1 MDKTEQL
8 FLQILKSA
16 LQGQSFPESHEISEE
31 QWQEVFQLAQN
42 HKVLPLVFQAVFQ
55 SPSLKNATGIRA
67 MVRRIVT
74 VQTAKT
80 CDFLE
85 LYEKLR
91 AGGCTPLVVKGFV
104 CRNLYPK
111 PDLRVSSD
119 EDILIPPEQFDRCRQ
134 ILQAFGMETDLPNS
148 RQETDYEV
156 PYRKK
161 DSALFIEVHKS
172 LFPPESDAYGDWN
185 RFFEDAQQNAVAD
198 GEVLTLSPTDHL
210 FYLIC
215 HACKHF
221 IHSGFGIRQV
231 CDIVMFANA
240 YGKQVNWSKV
250 YDNCCQIRAEVFA
263 AAIFRIGEKYLTFD
277 PEKAAYPKA
286 FRDISVD
293 ETDMLQDLL
302 SAGIYGS
309 ANRSRLHSSNVTLNA
324 LSSDRQGR
332 RTKSSLRSTLFPT
345 AKSLEYRYPYLE
357 KYPILLPVAWTSRIC
372 SYLQERK
379 RTQDNSPKE
388 SLKLGSQRVALLRKY
403 RMIR

>member
-1 MDKTEQL
+1 MNQTELL

-16 LQGQSFPESHEISEE
+16 LQGQPLPESYEVQEE
-31 QWQEVFQLAQN
+31 QWQDILHLAQI
-42 HKVLPLVFQAVFQ
+42 HKVLPLVFQAVYQ
-55 SPSLKNATGIRA
+55 NPALKNATGIRGT
-67 MVRRIVT
+67 VRRLVT

-91 AGGCTPLVVKGFV
+91 AGGCTPLVVKGLV

-111 PDLRVSSD
+111 PDLRISSD

-148 RQETDYEV
+148 RQKTDYEV

-172 LFPPESDAYGDWN
+172 LFPPESDAYGNWN
-185 RFFEDAQQNAVAD
+185 RFFEDAQQNAVTD

-221 IHSGFGIRQV
+221 VHSGFGIRQV
-231 CDIVMFANA
+231 CDIVMFANT
-240 YGKQVNWSKV
+240 YGKRIKWRKV
-250 YDNCCQIRAEVFA
+250 YDNCCQIHAEVFA
-263 AAIFRIGEKYLTFD
+263 ASIFRIGEKYLTFD
-277 PEKAAYPKA
+277 PEKAAYPKE
-286 FRDISVD
+286 FQSISVD

-309 ANRSRLHSSNVTLNA
+309 ASKSRVHSSSVTLEA
-324 LSSDRQGR
+324 FGSEQQGR
-332 RTKSSLRSTLFPT
+332 KGKSSLRSTLFPT
-345 AKSLEYRYPYLE
+345 AKSLEHRYPYLE
-357 KYPILLPVAWTSRIC
+357 KHPILLPVAWTSRIC
-372 SYLQERK
+372 SYLLETKQ
-379 RTQDNSPKE
+379 TSDNSAKE
-388 SLKLGSQRVALLRKY
+388 SLKMGNQRVALLKKY